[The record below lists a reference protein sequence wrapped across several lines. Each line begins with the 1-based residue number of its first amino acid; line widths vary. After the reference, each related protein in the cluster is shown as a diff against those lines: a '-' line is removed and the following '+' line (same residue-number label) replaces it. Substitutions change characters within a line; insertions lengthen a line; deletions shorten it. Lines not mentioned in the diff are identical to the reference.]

1 MDRSIV
7 EVELPNGATALVQA
21 VDTGGGAVKAT
32 RPGKSD
38 ISAVMGVLEG
48 ISAAIKS
55 ALVKAAPDR
64 VSVEFG
70 LELAIRSG
78 ALTAMLVG
86 GEGNASLKVTLEWQ
100 HEDAAEAVQPPK
112 AST

>member
-21 VDTGGGAVKAT
+21 VDTGSGAVKTGRA
-32 RPGKSD
+32 GKSD
-38 ISAVMGVLEG
+38 ISGVMGALEG
-48 ISAAIKS
+48 MSAAIKS

-70 LELAIRSG
+70 LELAVKSG

-86 GEGNASLKVTLEWQ
+86 GGGNASLKVTLEWQ
-100 HEDAAEAVQPPK
+100 HDDAAAAEAVQP
-112 AST
+112 A

>member
-7 EVELPNGATALVQA
+7 EVELPNGVTALVQA
-21 VDTGGGAVKAT
+21 ADTGGGAVKAG
-32 RPGKSD
+32 RAGKPD
-38 ISAVMGVLEG
+38 LSAVMGALEG
-48 ISAAIKS
+48 MSGAIKS
-55 ALVKAAPDR
+55 ALAKAAPDR

-70 LELAIRSG
+70 LEVAVKSG

-100 HEDAAEAVQPPK
+100 HDDAPPDQAVQP
-112 AST
+112 A

>member
-7 EVELPNGATALVQA
+7 EVELPNGVTALVQA
-21 VDTGGGAVKAT
+21 VDTGSGAVKAG
-32 RPGKSD
+32 RAGKSD
-38 ISAVMGVLEG
+38 ISVVMGALEG
-48 ISAAIKS
+48 MSAAIKS
-55 ALVKAAPDR
+55 ALVQASPDR

-70 LELAIRSG
+70 LELAIKSG

-100 HEDAAEAVQPPK
+100 HDDASSAEAIQP
-112 AST
+112 A